1 MLIIG
6 AQLNAD
12 KPAREMSTAELIE
25 RIPSLSGNPIHII
38 NTRRVISGN
47 ELK

>member
-25 RIPSLSGNPIHII
+25 RLLSLSGNPIYII
-38 NTRRVISGN
+38 TTKRVISGD